1 MPTASEEKRADTGAP
16 AVSGAGS
23 GNALLNLGCGKD
35 VHSAFVNVDLI
46 PAPGVVVHDLRR
58 GIPFPEG
65 TFDLVYHA
73 TMLSHLRPA
82 DALKLTGECYR
93 VLKPGGVLR
102 VVTEDLETMCRIYLQ
117 KLEEAFNGNSE
128 SAHDYDWMMLEIYD
142 QATRETPGGGMLE
155 YLKQDPLPNEAFVIS
170 RMGAQGERMIT
181 NVKSF
186 RSRAKAVSG
195 PSGIRP
201 FLSRIKAGVQSRLLA
216 AVFGSDV
223 PRALDV
229 GQFRVSSGT
238 VSYCMYDR
246 FSLRR
251 LFSKAG
257 FTNMALRTPYESGYR
272 SWREVNLDLDTNGTP
287 ARPHTLIMEGI
298 RPSGGSA

>member
-1 MPTASEEKRADTGAP
+1 MPTASEEKRAEAGAP
-16 AVSGAGS
+16 AVSTGAGTQH
-23 GNALLNLGCGKD
+23 ALLNLGCGKD
-35 VHSAFVNVDLI
+35 VHPAFVNVDLV
-46 PAPGVVVHDLRR
+46 PAPGVVAHDLRH
-58 GIPFPEG
+58 GIPFPDA

-73 TMLSHLRPA
+73 TTLSHLRPA
-82 DALKLTGECYR
+82 DALKLTRECYR

-117 KLEEAFNGNSE
+117 KLDEAFAGNLG
-128 SAHDYDWMMLEIYD
+128 SANDYDWMILEIYD
-142 QATRETPGGGMLE
+142 QATREKPGGGMLE
-155 YLKQDPLPNEAFVIS
+155 YLRQDPVPNEAFVIS

-216 AVFGSDV
+216 AVFGQEA
-223 PRALDV
+223 PQALDV
-229 GQFRVSSGT
+229 GRFRVSSGT

-257 FTNMALRTPYESGYR
+257 FTNMALRAPSESGYR
-272 SWREVNLDLDTNGTP
+272 SWHEVNLDLDANGTP

-298 RPSGGSA
+298 RPS